1 MESIT
6 MTHRTEQTAGA
17 AAVCMHAN
25 ARVHAGTRGWI
36 QGTTVPSAGQLAA
49 RLIDRTDAGFG
60 YVIDTV
66 PFKGDVYP
74 HRGAPPV

>member
-6 MTHRTEQTAGA
+6 MTHRTEQIAGA
-17 AAVCMHAN
+17 AAMCTPLN
-25 ARVHAGTRGWI
+25 ARAHAGTCGWV
-36 QGTTVPSAGQLAA
+36 QGTTVPSAGQLVA
-49 RLIDRTDAGFG
+49 RLDNSTGFG
-60 YVIDTV
+60 YIAVDTV